1 MPSLSR
7 QNAEGGG
14 GSGGTYSG
22 GAFHGFRKDNEGKL
36 IYNKVSLSQR
46 GASVNLT
53 DGSVFDDPTDAGEGG
68 RNDAD
73 RKAGE
78 NYDQWFIDTLQMN
91 FYINDDGFLVAKIN
105 EPYTYAGPN

>member
-14 GSGGTYSG
+14 SGGATYGG
-22 GAFHGFRKDNEGKL
+22 GAFHGFRKDAEGKL
-36 IYNKVSLSQR
+36 YYNKVSLSQR

-53 DGSVFDDPTDAGEGG
+53 DGSVLDDPTDAGEGG
-68 RNDAD
+68 RNDAV
-73 RKAGE
+73 KKTGE
-78 NYDQWFIDTLQMN
+78 TYDQWFIDSLQMN

-105 EPYTYAGPN
+105 EPYTYTGAN